1 MIDIKILKQY
11 PLSFSLLE
19 KWVEQKHTTSLA
31 LLLDKVT
38 NEELVEFLDDE
49 LIYIST
55 DIEIIGSDEWE
66 FSYAI
71 NWLPIQHYN
80 EKRRCGWFETKHSY
94 IESGSSYTGAW
105 RTRKEAT
112 EAAIQKAF
120 ELLEQKLKVN

>member
-1 MIDIKILKQY
+1 MIDIKTLKQY

-55 DIEIIGSDEWE
+55 DIEILGSDERD
-66 FSYAI
+66 FSYSI
-71 NWLPIQHYN
+71 NWLPI
-80 EKRRCGWFETKHSY
+80 S
-94 IESGSSYTGAW
+94 
-105 RTRKEAT
+105 
-112 EAAIQKAF
+112 
-120 ELLEQKLKVN
+120 